1 MKGLLLKDFYNIRK
15 QAGWYAGMIV
25 LFCALSV
32 VLKNAAFAG
41 TIGILAATAVPL
53 SAVAYEEKDGWQKF
67 AAAGGI
73 SARTAVAE
81 KYLLGALAALFGCI
95 GYFASLAVLAAMG
108 SGTENAA
115 EWVLPVCMQFISLS
129 VVLPLVFRFGVEKG
143 RTYMTVAIVLFLLAI
158 VGLFPLLGNL
168 LADGRIALAVG
179 AACFTALLLAASC
192 AVSVRIYSKK
202 EF

>member
-1 MKGLLLKDFYNIRK
+1 
-15 QAGWYAGMIV
+15 MIV

-95 GYFASLAVLAAMG
+95 GYFASLAAMG